1 MPETQK
7 INSKKYLTTHYSLLT
22 PHNLMPRILSIDY
35 GSKRTGLAVTDPQK
49 IIATGLAGIHTKDL
63 EKFLKDYFK
72 KEEVEMVIIGHPTNW
87 DDSDTHAT
95 PLVQAFINR
104 FKKIFPATPIVKV
117 DERFTS
123 KLAVKSMVESGMKKK
138 DRQNK
143 NLADE
148 IAATILLQDYLNTI
162 A

>member
-1 MPETQK
+1 
-7 INSKKYLTTHYSLLT
+7 
-22 PHNLMPRILSIDY
+22 MPRILSIDY

-49 IIATGLAGIHTKDL
+49 IIASGLAGIHTKDL
-63 EKFLKDYFK
+63 EKFLTDYFQ

-104 FKKIFPATPIVKV
+104 FKKIFPAMAIVKV

-143 NLADE
+143 NLVDE
-148 IAATILLQDYLNTI
+148 IAATIILQDYLNTI